1 MDLRPYKPE
10 IDFDEIDFDSSEVT
24 AFLAGVAVS
33 ISILTVLSIS
43 GVIGAPDLISSD
55 SSFEPLPPNEVG
67 QRTVDMLNQRVLH
80 NTPNNVTS
88 ELVDVKQANPDLL
101 PDYYE
106 VEMMVK
112 NPTSQQI
119 TTVYVKKDAS
129 LVFLNH
135 PRYFDPEQY
144 RNQEHQ

>member
-1 MDLRPYKPE
+1 MDLRPYKPD
-10 IDFDEIDFDSSEVT
+10 IDFDEIDFDSKDVT
-24 AFLAGVAVS
+24 MFLGGVAVS
-33 ISILTVLSIS
+33 ISVVTVLIIS
-43 GVIGAPDLISSD
+43 GVIGTPDLVSGD
-55 SSFEPLPPNEVG
+55 SSFEPLPPNEAG

-119 TTVYVKKDAS
+119 TTVYLKKDAS